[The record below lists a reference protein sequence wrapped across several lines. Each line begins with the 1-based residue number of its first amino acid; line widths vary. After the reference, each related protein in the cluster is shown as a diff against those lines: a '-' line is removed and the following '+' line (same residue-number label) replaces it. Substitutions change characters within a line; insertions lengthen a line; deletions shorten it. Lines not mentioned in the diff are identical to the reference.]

1 MLLGFDSG
9 YRMFYHVLLLCDVQ
23 SEVGGGGEVRVVGGG
38 ELGAVGR
45 KQEKAIFVK

>member
-1 MLLGFDSG
+1 
-9 YRMFYHVLLLCDVQ
+9 MFCHVLLLCDVQ
-23 SEVGGGGEVRVVGGG
+23 SEVGGEGRVVGEG